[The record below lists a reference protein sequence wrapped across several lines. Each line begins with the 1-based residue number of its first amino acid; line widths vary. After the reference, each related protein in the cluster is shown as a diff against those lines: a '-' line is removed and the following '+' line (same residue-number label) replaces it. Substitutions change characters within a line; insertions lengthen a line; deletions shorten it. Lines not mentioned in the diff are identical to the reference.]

1 MKVGDLVKFR
11 ETNAI
16 GSIIDISNEGFVELY
31 VTDGTLDNTPSAN
44 GFTGMTMSMIERT
57 AEVISEGR

>member
-16 GSIIDISNEGFVELY
+16 GSIIDISDEGFVELY
-31 VTDGTLDNTPSAN
+31 VTDGTLDNTPSAS
-44 GFTGMTMSMIERT
+44 GFTGMTISMVERT
-57 AEVISEGR
+57 AEVISESR